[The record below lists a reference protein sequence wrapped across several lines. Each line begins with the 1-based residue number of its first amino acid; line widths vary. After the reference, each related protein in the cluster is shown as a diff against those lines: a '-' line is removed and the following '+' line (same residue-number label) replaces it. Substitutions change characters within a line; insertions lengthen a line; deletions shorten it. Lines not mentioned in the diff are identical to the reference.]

1 MIHTLL
7 DAIRRQQIEQYE
19 EQKIYELDYRNPAVR
34 DSDVLLINLA
44 AEYLG
49 LQKTIELA
57 LACHAKVVS
66 LILWDPENETPI
78 PGDGRWP
85 GSGRTITLEKAV
97 VEFQA
102 RNMDL
107 VYMRNP
113 QDESGNRLIRLDFQ
127 NVCACG

>member
-7 DAIRRQQIEQYE
+7 DALHRQQMEQYE

-34 DSDVLLINLA
+34 DSEVLLINLA

-57 LACHAKVVS
+57 LACHAKTVS
-66 LILWDPENETPI
+66 LILWDPDNFHSI
-78 PGDGRWP
+78 PGDGLRNEVCHAIP
-85 GSGRTITLEKAV
+85 LERAV

-102 RNMDL
+102 RDMDL
-107 VYMRNP
+107 VYMRDP
-113 QDESGNRLIRLDFQ
+113 QDENGDRLIRLDFQ
-127 NVCACG
+127 SVCA

>member
-1 MIHTLL
+1 MINVLL
-7 DAIRRQQIEQYE
+7 EALHRQQLEQYE
-19 EQKIYELDYRNPAVR
+19 EQDIYELDYRNPTVK

-66 LILWDPENETPI
+66 LILWDPENFTSI
-78 PGDGRWP
+78 PSNGHWP
-85 GSGRTITLEKAV
+85 KSYRTIPLEQAV

-102 RNMDL
+102 QNMDL
-107 VYMRNP
+107 FYMREP
-113 QDESGNRLIRLDFQ
+113 QDEDGNRLIRLDFRSL
-127 NVCACG
+127 CA

>member
-57 LACHAKVVS
+57 LACHAKIVS
-66 LILWDPENETPI
+66 LILWDPDNLHSI
-78 PGDGRWP
+78 PGDERRDRACRAIP
-85 GSGRTITLEKAV
+85 LEQAV
-97 VEFQA
+97 LEFQA
-102 RNMDL
+102 RDMDL
-107 VYMRNP
+107 VYMRDP
-113 QDESGNRLIRLDFQ
+113 QDENGNRLIRLDFQ
-127 NVCACG
+127 CVYA

>member
-1 MIHTLL
+1 MINVLL
-7 DAIRRQQIEQYE
+7 EALHLQQLEQYE
-19 EQKIYELDYRNPAVR
+19 EQDIYELDYRNPAVK

-66 LILWDPENETPI
+66 LILWDPENFISI
-78 PGDGRWP
+78 PSNGHWP
-85 GSGRTITLEKAV
+85 KSYRTISLEQAV

-102 RNMDL
+102 QNMDL
-107 VYMRNP
+107 FYMREP
-113 QDESGNRLIRLDFQ
+113 QDEDGNRLIRLDFRSL
-127 NVCACG
+127 CA

>member
-7 DAIRRQQIEQYE
+7 DSLRRQQLEQYE
-19 EQKIYELDYRNPAVR
+19 EQKIYELDYRDPEVR

-49 LQKTIELA
+49 LQKTVELA

-66 LILWDPENETPI
+66 LILWDPENFHSI
-78 PGDGRWP
+78 PSNGRWP
-85 GSGRTITLEKAV
+85 KSYRAIPLEQAV

-107 VYMRNP
+107 VYMRHP
-113 QDESGNRLIRLDFQ
+113 QDENGEGLIRLDFE
-127 NVCACG
+127 NVCA